1 MEKNRD
7 WILYGAYG
15 FTGRL
20 LVEEAVRRGHRPLLA
35 GRSPKK
41 LAPLAEQYGLEWQ
54 AYPLND
60 QSALGRSLR
69 EVRLVFHAAG
79 PFVHTAPP
87 MRAAC
92 LEAGAH
98 YMDIT
103 GELPVFQ
110 DTYALHERALEKGVA
125 LVSGAGMDVIPS
137 DCLAMYAASQVP
149 GANWL
154 ETAIASSG
162 SAVSGGTL
170 KSSLEMGPRG
180 GMRRREGVLVSHPLG
195 RGSKKVR
202 FHDRERTVLP
212 VSWGDLEAAYR
223 STGIPNISSYLAFPP
238 RLVGLVERSGW
249 ALRLVLRATPVRR
262 LLQRVGGRLAKGPSE
277 DQRREGRTRFWACAS
292 APDGGR
298 FEAGLETLESYRLTA
313 EGGIRG
319 VEKLLETPKAGAL
332 SPAQAFG
339 MDFILEIPDT
349 RRYDLNQK

>member
-35 GRSPKK
+35 GRSSKK
-41 LAPLAEQYGLEWQ
+41 LALLAAQYDLQWR
-54 AYPLND
+54 AFSLD
-60 QSALGRSLR
+60 DRAALGGT
-69 EVRLVFHAAG
+69 VRKAALVFHAAG
-79 PFVHTAPP
+79 PFVHTAHP
-87 MRAAC
+87 MREAC
-92 LEAGAH
+92 LEAGSH
-98 YMDIT
+98 YIDIT

-110 DTYALHERALEKGVA
+110 ATYALHDRALKAGIVM
-125 LVSGAGMDVIPS
+125 VSGAGMDVIPS
-137 DCLAMYAASQVP
+137 DCLAAYAASKVP

-162 SAVSGGTL
+162 SAVSAGTL
-170 KSSLEMGPRG
+170 KSSLEMAPRG
-180 GMRRREGVLVSHPLG
+180 GLRRQNGMLVPHPLG
-195 RGSKKVR
+195 KGNKVVR

-223 STGIPNISSYLAFPP
+223 CTAIPNITSYLAFPP
-238 RLVGLVERSGW
+238 RLIGIVERFGGI
-249 ALRLVLRATPVRR
+249 LRLMMSAAPLRR
-262 LLQRVGGRLAKGPSE
+262 LLQRLASRAAKGPTE
-277 DQRREGRTRFWACAS
+277 AQRREGRTRFWACAS
-292 APDGGR
+292 APDGRR
-298 FEAGLETLESYRLTA
+298 FEAGLESLEAYRLTA
-313 EGGIRG
+313 EAG
-319 VEKLLETPKAGAL
+319 VRTIEKLLENPKTGAL